1 MSFCSLPPGSFT
13 YSAPG
18 RAGKYL
24 THVRDR
30 GSKRRGR
37 FERTKTGPEHMKA
50 FLVYGLGV
58 QSTSAGRTI
67 YSSANRLIFG
77 EGF

>member
-1 MSFCSLPPGSFT
+1 
-13 YSAPG
+13 
-18 RAGKYL
+18 
-24 THVRDR
+24 
-30 GSKRRGR
+30 
-37 FERTKTGPEHMKA
+37 MKA

-58 QSTSAGRTI
+58 HSTSAGRTI